1 MQTHESLGRDLLRLL
16 VWHPLRWLLLL
27 LPARPGIALLRS
39 MGDLHYAAAGG
50 KRRQLA
56 KNLMRMGIPAAQ
68 RQEVIRAY
76 LRNHYVDQ
84 LFPIIFPKF
93 HAGNIHNYLRVS
105 GLPHL
110 DAALRRGKGVVL
122 VHGHFGPAHLPL
134 TGLALMG
141 YHIKQVGNP
150 SDKGLSW
157 IGRHVAFRL
166 RMRYEKKM
174 PAEIIKADAF
184 LRPVFTALRQNQV
197 VMITGDGSG
206 TAEQFGRQHRFTF
219 LGQPV
224 LMPLGPAILARK
236 TGAALL
242 PLFILPSAEPPFT
255 AVIGEEITS
264 PLPDMAGVLEC
275 TSRFAALLEEHVRQ
289 QPGWMHFLD
298 RFCPGQ
304 FVLAEAES
312 SKAADSAS

>member
-16 VWHPLRWLLLL
+16 VWYPLRWLLLL
-27 LPARPGIALLRS
+27 LPAKLGIAVLRS

-50 KRRQLA
+50 KRRLLT
-56 KNLMRMGIPAAQ
+56 KNLVLMGIPASQ
-68 RQEVIRAY
+68 HQEIIRAY

-93 HAGNIHNYLRVS
+93 HAGNIGKYLRVS
-105 GLPHL
+105 GIEHL
-110 DAALRRGKGVVL
+110 DAALQRGKGVVL

-141 YHIKQVGNP
+141 YPLKQVGNP

-166 RMRYEKKM
+166 RMGYEKKM
-174 PAEIIKADAF
+174 PAEIIKADTF

-197 VMITGDGSG
+197 IMITGDGSG
-206 TAEQFGRQHRFTF
+206 TAEQFGKQHRFTF
-219 LGQPV
+219 LGQQV
-224 LMPLGPAILARK
+224 LLPLGPAILARK

-242 PLFILPSAEPPFT
+242 PLFILPGTEPPFT
-255 AVIGEEITS
+255 AIIGQEITS

-275 TSRFAALLEEHVRQ
+275 TNHFAALLEEHVRQ

-304 FVLAEAES
+304 FLLAEAEN
-312 SKAADSAS
+312 SKVADSAL